1 VVVQKQAA
9 VYRRAAREAAPDLPV
24 TQALQ
29 VPVTAERH
37 FSLPGRLVTDERR
50 GGSCISLR
58 SFPREHRKDVPAR

>member
-1 VVVQKQAA
+1 
-9 VYRRAAREAAPDLPV
+9 V